1 MLLAFLVVASH
12 HHHFLTYTI
21 ATHTRHSQDKKMSF
35 WIFIQP
41 NFNGYWQSHHMA
53 LCIIWLYIAV
63 YCQLSSNIQISM
75 DNSRQSYHITTALH
89 SNALPASIDSKAL
102 GTFHEDWSLQ
112 PYYVQQHQLIHWV
125 SHNTLF
131 FIFIF

>member
-21 ATHTRHSQDKKMSF
+21 ATHTRRSQDKKMSF
-35 WIFIQP
+35 WISIQP

-75 DNSRQSYHITTALH
+75 DTSQQSYHITTALH

-102 GTFHEDWSLQ
+102 GTFMRIDLSSHTMFNNTNLLIGCHTI
-112 PYYVQQHQLIHWV
+112 PYFLF
-125 SHNTLF
+125 LF
-131 FIFIF
+131 F